1 VAQKNDGS
9 VRCGRPGRRHDA
21 ERVESGIINHASAS
35 PCLTVVAVSMA
46 LKGTEKFDGP
56 LGLKGFPIAF
66 SVGDCSNPSAAPMK
80 LGCEAQNMVGRRCLD
95 LTESNSD
102 HLRAEGAGPRG
113 NSPSEW
119 I

>member
-46 LKGTEKFDGP
+46 LNPVVRARGRERSRVVVTKHGYYSAQAKMERLIARQTVRLLREMVREFRGTKMRYVLFTTG
-56 LGLKGFPIAF
+56 
-66 SVGDCSNPSAAPMK
+66 
-80 LGCEAQNMVGRRCLD
+80 
-95 LTESNSD
+95 
-102 HLRAEGAGPRG
+102 
-113 NSPSEW
+113 
-119 I
+119 